1 MVNCDLVKCFDII
14 QLCREPA
21 DVSHNNAHS
30 LIHCPNFQTRGDS
43 CLPFQLSSQIFRF
56 CQTASKSLPPSPF
69 VYFFPPRQSIQVL
82 ALWIYF
88 LSDIRLD
95 LQNFSFNRHN
105 NGILVSYILDWWTHY
120 INKMISRTTP
130 LWTHY
135 INPIIKGLPNWWTII
150 SRTTPLMDA
159 LYKPNNIQDYP
170 IDGRII

>member
-1 MVNCDLVKCFDII
+1 MPIVSYTALTFKPEVTLVCLF
-14 QLCREPA
+14 
-21 DVSHNNAHS
+21 
-30 LIHCPNFQTRGDS
+30 NFQVR
-43 CLPFQLSSQIFRF
+43 SSDF

-120 INKMISRTTP
+120 INKMISRTIP
-130 LWTHY
+130 LVDT
-135 INPIIKGLPNWWTII
+135 
-150 SRTTPLMDA
+150 